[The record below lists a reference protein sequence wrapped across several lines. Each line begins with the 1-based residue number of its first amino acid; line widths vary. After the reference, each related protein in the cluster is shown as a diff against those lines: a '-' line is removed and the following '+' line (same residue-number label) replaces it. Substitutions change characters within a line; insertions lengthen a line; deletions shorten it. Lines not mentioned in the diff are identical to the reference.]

1 MNSDTPSTIII
12 MVSPAFCLLCLFC
25 FVFFFLPLETIG
37 AKLLVM
43 GLGDSYF
50 PDD

>member
-12 MVSPAFCLLCLFC
+12 MVSPAFCLLCL
-25 FVFFFLPLETIG
+25 VFFFLPLETIG